1 MPKFLIKWKVNPQMM
16 PTSPEESMKLLQS
29 MNEAIKALLDSGM
42 IIDWGEFCDVSG
54 GYTICEANDVTELY
68 GGLMKHWPYVDFD
81 AKPVLTIDQVIEAT
95 NKAVAEMKGK

>member
-1 MPKFLIKWKVNPQMM
+1 MPKFLIKWKVNSQMI
-16 PTSPEESMKLLQS
+16 PTSPEERMKALQL
-29 MNEAIKALLDSGM
+29 MNEMVKEEIATGE
-42 IIDWGEFCDVSG
+42 IIDWGEYCDVSG

-68 GGLMKHWPYVDFD
+68 GGLMKYWPYVDFD